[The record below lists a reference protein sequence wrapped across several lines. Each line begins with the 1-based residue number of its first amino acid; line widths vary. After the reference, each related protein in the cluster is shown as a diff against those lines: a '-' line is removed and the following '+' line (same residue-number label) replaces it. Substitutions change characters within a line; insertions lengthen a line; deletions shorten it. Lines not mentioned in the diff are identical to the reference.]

1 VNFLAKRGILRKMN
15 GQRAWAAILA
25 LLTVAMVWATP
36 TDETDP
42 ARVRPDVFIH
52 IRPATERAA
61 GVMITVGQ
69 ENYPVELLSQ
79 QINQLASSVNSPL
92 RGLQILEDKMD
103 TRADVR
109 VLRATMGIDNLIT
122 QSTGIVE
129 LEPIA
134 RAFTGAPEP
143 HRIRSIMVT
152 VEKFRAGFNALQE
165 LPTGAV
171 RVRGVQMQ
179 DPEGVEYRILLLT
192 QDPNQVVIP
201 RMVEASAPA
210 KPRPA
215 PSGPDLRIVLL
226 TTLAVLAGGGLVYF
240 LVPRRGR

>member
-1 VNFLAKRGILRKMN
+1 MN
-15 GQRAWAAILA
+15 GQRAWAAFLA
-25 LLTVAMVWATP
+25 LLAVCCSWAAP

-42 ARVRPDVFIH
+42 GLVRPDVFIH

-61 GVMITVGQ
+61 GVMITMGQ
-69 ENYPVELLSQ
+69 GSYPVELLAK
-79 QINQLASSVNSPL
+79 QINQLAASVNSPL
-92 RGLQILEDKMD
+92 RGLQIIEDKMD

-134 RAFTGAPEP
+134 RAFAGAPEP
-143 HRIRSIMVT
+143 YRIRSIMVT
-152 VEKFRAGFNALQE
+152 VEKFQAGFNALQE
-165 LPTGAV
+165 LPTGPV
-171 RVRGVQMQ
+171 RVRGVQMR

-192 QDPNQVVIP
+192 QDPEQIIIP
-201 RMVEASAPA
+201 RLVEASAPA

-215 PSGPDLRIVLL
+215 AAGPDLRLVLL